1 MQLNSSSISSD
12 SSSSDDDSEQQ
23 QVLTEHA
30 HNQNRGDDDD
40 DVSPVQHQM
49 QQWTRNIPIGLG
61 LCPWAVKSYNKGLL
75 RYVTCNSETPQ
86 DVALCVQREAQR
98 FDTSC
103 HEPPWST
110 TLVICPYVKEWNES
124 FPMFDRFVSKD
135 IWDEISSSR
144 QNNNDDKD
152 QNPSLLTEK
161 IQDQITLVAFHPN
174 FLRWHSLP
182 DGVTVGSTVQSHYGM
197 IGQKSIETL
206 PATIVETCNKAFGM
220 RRVKVRFHDI
230 EGANDTGDD
239 ACACGN
245 NRRKEQYV
253 PTNWIYATQNNDNRD
268 SGDDERERES
278 STAPL
283 PDNAM
288 HQAIF
293 PTIHIIANSDLA
305 NLSIRDISR
314 VKRKNAQRMMKL
326 GWDGVQRCLMS
337 ENKN

>member
-1 MQLNSSSISSD
+1 
-12 SSSSDDDSEQQ
+12 
-23 QVLTEHA
+23 
-30 HNQNRGDDDD
+30 
-40 DVSPVQHQM
+40 M
-49 QQWTRNIPIGLG
+49 QQWARNIPIGLG

-75 RYVTCNSETPQ
+75 RYVTCNSKTPH
-86 DVALCVQREAQR
+86 DVALCVQQEAQR
-98 FDTSC
+98 FYTSC
-103 HEPPWST
+103 HEEPPWST

-124 FPMFDRFVSKD
+124 FQMFDRFVSKD

-144 QNNNDDKD
+144 QDDDED

-197 IGQKSIETL
+197 IGQKSVETL

-230 EGANDTGDD
+230 EGANDDD

-245 NRRKEQYV
+245 TRRKEQYV
-253 PTNWIYATQNNDNRD
+253 PTNWIYATQIDDNHG
-268 SGDDERERES
+268 SGDEKRERDV
-278 STAPL
+278 L

-288 HQAIF
+288 HQAVY

-326 GWDGVQRCLMS
+326 GWDGIQRCLMS